1 MRQNT
6 KVIVASS
13 NNTPAL
19 GSYEMKPV
27 TGRGTRSAGNS
38 PRKGSHD
45 RPSWSV
51 EPWNGTPRQKSAHPP
66 TGSIRKKPVGSGG
79 PAPPLPGQQSNVTSS
94 LASLTE
100 GEAAIEERQEGTE
113 RGRLFVKVMGV
124 KELGLPLPKGML
136 CPPPRRLPYLPEKLT
151 HRI

>member
-19 GSYEMKPV
+19 GSSEVK
-27 TGRGTRSAGNS
+27 TSSGRGTRSAGSS

-45 RPSWSV
+45 RPTWSV
-51 EPWNGTPRQKSAHPP
+51 EPWNGTMRQKSTKEAV
-66 TGSIRKKPVGSGG
+66 GSPRKKPVGG
-79 PAPPLPGQQSNVTSS
+79 AVPPLPGQQSNVSSS
-94 LASLTE
+94 LGSLTE
-100 GEAAIEERQEGTE
+100 GEAVVEERQEGVE

-124 KELGLPLPKGML
+124 KDLGLPLPKGQSQQN
-136 CPPPRRLPYLPEKLT
+136 RTDQKSPY
-151 HRI
+151 